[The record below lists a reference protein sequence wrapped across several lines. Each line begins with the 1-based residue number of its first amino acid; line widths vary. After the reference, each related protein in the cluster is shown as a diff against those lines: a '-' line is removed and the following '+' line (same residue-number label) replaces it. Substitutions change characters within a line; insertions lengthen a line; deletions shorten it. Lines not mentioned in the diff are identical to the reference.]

1 MLAKKWQTE
10 IVKLSDVTP
19 LPENHR
25 IINSA
30 ALRGLKASI
39 GRFGLVELIVW
50 NKRTKN
56 IIGGHQRLAV
66 LLQGGVTE
74 APMVVVDM
82 SPEEEVAASLT
93 LNNPEIEGVF
103 DSPIDELLS
112 QVENAEPEL
121 FKAVRMDELKASLEN
136 SMMKSSVSTDDEK
149 QKKDSTC
156 PCCGWEWNIDSKDII
171 VVKA

>member
-93 LNNPEIEGVF
+93 LNNSEIEGVF

-121 FKAVRMDELKASLEN
+121 FKAVRMDELKASLERVVERG
-136 SMMKSSVSTDDEK
+136 SGEGEAEKFDSS
-149 QKKDSTC
+149 C
-156 PCCGWEWNIDSKDII
+156 PCCGHKWNIDSKDIV

>member
-1 MLAKKWQTE
+1 MMLSKKWPTE

-103 DSPIDELLS
+103 DDPVLELLG

-121 FKAVRMDELKASLEN
+121 FKAVRMDELKASLERAVERG
-136 SMMKSSVSTDDEK
+136 SGESESEK
-149 QKKDSTC
+149 LDSEC
-156 PCCGWEWNIDSKDII
+156 PCCGHKWNIDSKDIV